1 MIILGIILV
10 LIAAAIGLL
19 GVWAASQATL
29 PAFTT
34 TVLNSTWEI
43 SPLML
48 FLGGMA
54 IMLLLW
60 ILGGMA
66 IMLLL
71 WIGLRLFG
79 FGTRRTVSKRRE
91 HKELLRTQ
99 HEQERA
105 LAETQKRLGTTQQAR
120 VDDRTRL
127 AAEREQERTRDA
139 QLRVETDQRRV
150 EGREDEIRKLAAE
163 RDQSVRRDGIGPTD
177 RPAR

>member
-1 MIILGIILV
+1 MIVLGIILV

-19 GVWAASQATL
+19 GVWAASQATV
-29 PAFTT
+29 PAVTT

-48 FLGGMA
+48 F
-54 IMLLLW
+54 
-60 ILGGMA
+60 LGGMA

-91 HKELLRTQ
+91 HKDLLRTQ
-99 HEQERA
+99 REQERA
-105 LAETQKRLGTTQQAR
+105 LAKTQQKLGTTQQAR

-127 AAEREQERTRDA
+127 AEEREQERTRDA

-177 RPAR
+177 RPAS

>member
-1 MIILGIILV
+1 MIVLGIILV

-19 GVWAASQATL
+19 GVWAASQAAA
-29 PAFTT
+29 PAVTT
-34 TVLNSTWEI
+34 TVLNSTFDV
-43 SPLML
+43 SPLTL
-48 FLGGMA
+48 FLSGMA
-54 IMLLLW
+54 
-60 ILGGMA
+60 A
-66 IMLLL
+66 MLLL

-91 HKELLRTQ
+91 RKELLRTQ

-139 QLRVETDQRRV
+139 QLRAETDQRRV

-177 RPAR
+177 RPAS